1 MGIFCAGLTGRPTR
15 TRNAGLRLRRVCCG
29 PVASNVKPQMK
40 TIHLTALACF
50 GIAMGFYLLAWVPGL
65 FAFALVGVFFEIAAW
80 VKLFSRKEEGRSESS

>member
-1 MGIFCAGLTGRPTR
+1 MGDPAP
-15 TRNAGLRLRRVCCG
+15 CG
-29 PVASNVKPQMK
+29 PLPQRVGHLYVKPQMK

-65 FAFALVGVFFEIAAW
+65 FAFVLVGAFFEIAAW